1 MLVNFI
7 IFAKSILKIQWSLIT
22 KSQFLELW
30 QYNFYTSDNIISTFE
45 ALQKLF
51 YPFFQSDGPAALCNS
66 RLNLSLHPR
75 TKNLYAKIFSKTW
88 TWIWWLLQWVKKD
101 CDEYSFNLKWFFV
114 ASWLQW
120 HPNNFLIGC
129 SFLIF
134 ILIVRFIVSNANF
147 VFLTS

>member
-1 MLVNFI
+1 MLVNFVI
-7 IFAKSILKIQWSLIT
+7 LAKSILKIQWSLIT
-22 KSQFLELW
+22 KSQFLDLW
-30 QYNFYTSDNIISTFE
+30 HYNFYFE
-45 ALQKLF
+45 ALHKLF
-51 YPFFQSDGPAALCNS
+51 YPFFQSDGPAALYNS

-75 TKNLYAKIFSKTW
+75 TKNLYVKIFSKTW
-88 TWIWWLLQWVKKD
+88 TWIWWLLQWVEKD
-101 CDEYSFNLKWFFV
+101 CNKYSFNLEWFFV

-120 HPNNFLIGC
+120 HPDNFLIGC